1 MIKPNN
7 KTFQFVLCHGLPGS
21 GKSTLLQRLA
31 AEREAN
37 DEYALYVDMDKF
49 HKSGYE
55 RALSDA
61 WHIAY
66 SKKQKQNYSWQI
78 DSDDTVT
85 YLDTLCVNER
95 EVVEVI
101 YEVVARFAQCC
112 EAFNYV
118 FTIYDFNEDRL
129 ACIENNKV
137 RAKMDPKRSAELT
150 IRNAKYTP
158 IDSDS
163 ITERVKDRIAS
174 TTDRWKMWIKDAP
187 IKINVIIKAAKVW
200 DRSTATAEDQV
211 MADVLS
217 TAYMVGEVIDNK
229 MYGNDW
235 TTGGETWGIDGPD
248 NADPV
253 SPDQPLDFDELDRML
268 EVLAPNLTFLQ
279 YKKIRKECCSINEF
293 HVSDYYESYYKSQ
306 WVCDLKKLAEILVSI
321 K

>member
-1 MIKPNN
+1 MIQSNN
-7 KTFQFVLCHGLPGS
+7 KTLHFVLCHGLPGS

-31 AEREAN
+31 TEREAN
-37 DEYALYVDMDKF
+37 GEHALYVDMDKF

-66 SKKQKQNYSWQI
+66 SKKQKQDYSWQI
-78 DSDDTVT
+78 DSDGTVT

-112 EAFNYV
+112 QAFNYT

-158 IDSDS
+158 IDPDS
-163 ITERVKDRIAS
+163 IVERVKDRIAS
-174 TTDRWKMWIKDAP
+174 TTDQWKKWIKDAP
-187 IKINVIIKAAKVW
+187 IKINVIIKTAKVW
-200 DRSTATAEDQV
+200 DRSTATVEDQV

-229 MYGNDW
+229 LYGNDW
-235 TTGGETWGIDGPD
+235 VTGGRTWGYVDPD
-248 NADPV
+248 NYDEVA
-253 SPDQPLDFDELDRML
+253 PDQPLDFDELDKML
-268 EVLAPNLTFLQ
+268 EVLVPDLSFLQ
-279 YKKIRKECCSINEF
+279 YKKIRKGCCSINEF
-293 HVSDYYESYYKSQ
+293 HVSDYYESYEKAQ